1 MAKLPHRRSL
11 LITRGSIRRLILL
24 LCAAGDSLNSGA
36 DVDDEAAARRVL
48 LEAAKRRSRARVTS
62 GFRDLAG
69 GADDISANN
78 IGGAKVAKVESR
90 DEKSAV

>member
-1 MAKLPHRRSL
+1 M
-11 LITRGSIRRLILL
+11 RLRQGGFYWKRLK
-24 LCAAGDSLNSGA
+24 GDRA
-36 DVDDEAAARRVL
+36 
-48 LEAAKRRSRARVTS
+48 RARVTS